1 MFRKKR
7 ADGDF
12 AEEIRSHLELEAD
25 ELQAEGVSRDEAE
38 RRAHVAFG
46 NVATAREQ
54 FRLRRRWAWL
64 ASISQDLR
72 FAIRKLRKSPGFA
85 AVAIATLALGIGAN
99 AVVFSVLNALVLTPL
114 NVPRAQSLYM
124 VQQVVHGQSLPSQSY
139 PDYLDLRDR
148 NQSFQSLAA
157 CAVVG
162 AVGLNTGGGNPSVVW
177 PYLVSGNYFRVL
189 GVHPYLGRFFGP
201 SDVHGQN
208 SAPYI
213 VLAYDYWKSHFHA
226 DPAAVGRIVQVNK
239 HPYTILGV
247 APPGFRGTLLF
258 FAPDFFAPIMDMP
271 QIGSF
276 TTNYNPLDDRSDPLA
291 WVVGHLKPRVTP
303 GQATADLNTL
313 AASLARSYPKTD
325 TGLTFSLA
333 RPGLAGDTLGRPA
346 RAFLAGLMLLA
357 VSSGVFFGMVPV
369 RQILRTDPWRTLRS
383 GGSGFGAL
391 RRFTVRDVLLSVQI
405 ALCAVLVTA
414 SLVAVRGLER
424 SLHSNFGFRP
434 ANTLIA
440 EADLHMGGYSGDSA
454 AMEKRIV
461 AAASRIPGV
470 TAAGYTDRLP
480 LAPGGGGG
488 AAEVYRDSA
497 TEYRPTDSIAQAQ
510 DFDVSSDY
518 FRAAGTALLAGR
530 DLTLHD
536 DSKAPMVAVI
546 NEDLARRLFGSV
558 GKAIGG
564 WFKIWWGTR
573 VQVVGV
579 VENGKYSSLTE
590 DQQPAIFLSF
600 LQHPSPA
607 VYLVV
612 RSRRDPREIAETLRQ
627 TLRGLDPGLPARVV
641 PWEQELSLALF
652 PARVAAIAL
661 GVLGL
666 IGVLLAV
673 TGIFG
678 MASYVVSKRLREF
691 GIRVA
696 LGAGQREVLRAA
708 LGRAFRLLA
717 VGSAAGIVL
726 GVLASQVLAHIVYDA
741 TSKDPL
747 VLGGVVLTMLLLG
760 LLATWIPARRAL
772 AVDPM
777 ILLRDE

>member
-357 VSSGVFFGMVPV
+357 
-369 RQILRTDPWRTLRS
+369 
-383 GGSGFGAL
+383 
-391 RRFTVRDVLLSVQI
+391 
-405 ALCAVLVTA
+405 
-414 SLVAVRGLER
+414 GL
-424 SLHSNFGFRP
+424 
-434 ANTLIA
+434 I
-440 EADLHMGGYSGDSA
+440 
-454 AMEKRIV
+454 
-461 AAASRIPGV
+461 
-470 TAAGYTDRLP
+470 
-480 LAPGGGGG
+480 
-488 AAEVYRDSA
+488 
-497 TEYRPTDSIAQAQ
+497 
-510 DFDVSSDY
+510 
-518 FRAAGTALLAGR
+518 LLAACANLGS
-530 DLTLHD
+530 LF
-536 DSKAPMVAVI
+536 A
-546 NEDLARRLFGSV
+546 ARAS
-558 GKAIGG
+558 
-564 WFKIWWGTR
+564 
-573 VQVVGV
+573 
-579 VENGKYSSLTE
+579 
-590 DQQPAIFLSF
+590 D
-600 LQHPSPA
+600 
-607 VYLVV
+607 
-612 RSRRDPREIAETLRQ
+612 RSREIA
-627 TLRGLDPGLPARVV
+627 
-641 PWEQELSLALF
+641 
-652 PARVAAIAL
+652 
-661 GVLGL
+661 
-666 IGVLLAV
+666 
-673 TGIFG
+673 
-678 MASYVVSKRLREF
+678 M
-691 GIRVA
+691 RVA
-696 LGAGQREVLRAA
+696 LGSRRRRVVRQLLTETVLIGLLGGA
-708 LGRAFRLLA
+708 LGLCL
-717 VGSAAGIVL
+717 GI
-726 GVLASQVLAHIVYDA
+726 ALAHALSAWYPVPDIPINLPVHPGA
-741 TSKDPL
+741 TPSSRKPICTWADTAAIPRRWKSASSPPR
-747 VLGGVVLTMLLLG
+747 LGYQASRRRVTRIACRSPPAAAAAPPRSIATAQPNIAPPIPSPRRRISMSLRIIFERPGPRFW
-760 LLATWIPARRAL
+760 LAAT
-772 AVDPM
+772 
-777 ILLRDE
+777 